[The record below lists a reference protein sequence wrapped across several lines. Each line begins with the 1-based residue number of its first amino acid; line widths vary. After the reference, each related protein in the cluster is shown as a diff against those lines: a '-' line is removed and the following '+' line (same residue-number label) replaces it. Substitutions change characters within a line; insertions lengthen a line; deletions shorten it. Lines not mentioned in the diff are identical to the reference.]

1 MGKESGMQMATREVK
16 PIRRTVELQPLVMDI
31 VGMMEEFDGTGGD
44 MAHALVFVLVMHQ
57 MKNDWTTEQML
68 QLWEF
73 YVREIENASTGIP
86 VKFAGEA

>member
-1 MGKESGMQMATREVK
+1 MQMATREVK

-31 VGMMEEFDGTGGD
+31 VGMMEELDGTGGD

>member
-1 MGKESGMQMATREVK
+1 MATEEVK
-16 PIRRTVELQPLVMDI
+16 PIRRTVELRPLVMDL
-31 VGMMEEFDGTGGD
+31 VRKLEELDGTGGD

-68 QLWEF
+68 QLWEY
-73 YVREIENASTGIP
+73 YVREIENASIGIP